1 MATEQRKSYHVTKDF
16 KGINTKANRTS
27 IDSDEFAWLENAMPI
42 GFGNLKIVPNYYPA
56 VGTAGTSVTSGK
68 TYRVAALG
76 STLGQWQAFFS
87 ALTAIPAV
95 GDLIVATAT
104 GTLAGGGT
112 VSLFAITASV
122 PEYTAPVN
130 IGGVNFLLIFQTDG
144 SCEALNLSTNVLT
157 TVGAA
162 GTFDNSGNKVAQ
174 WKNERALIITPSKG
188 YFNWNGTPPN
198 QLVKIGGVSS
208 ITITAG
214 GSGYTSPV
222 TVTIGAPV
230 QPGGVQATAT
240 ATQSGGVVNTITI
253 TEPGSGYTSAPTVTI
268 SGGPGINATATA
280 NLFAQNGQDIATF
293 SGRVWIASGR
303 TVYYSAIE
311 SYNDFTSVSAGSI
324 TITDGTLYGDI
335 TRLISANNFLY
346 VFGTNSINVFS
357 DVRVSTATGET
368 LFTNT
373 NVSASIGSD
382 LDDGILAYFRSIL
395 FMNRYG
401 VYALV
406 GATTT
411 KISDALDN
419 IIPNIDFSY
428 PITACQVLIYNILA
442 SAWSV
447 TYNDSGTLRKLQLV
461 FFDRKWFATD
471 MGAVT
476 HINSSPLTGLIT
488 TYGLRANGQIYK
500 LYNDTTSTISSL
512 VKTALWALNDPIRTK
527 QALKVGVEATISN
540 TGVGSIVTTIDS
552 ENQTS
557 AQITLTNGINWVNN
571 FLQVVTWTNNS
582 GNTVSWTPTGYA
594 LYKYDAQQYG
604 KYIGFTVTSTS
615 PGFVYNGFQ
624 LEYELRVRF

>member
-27 IDSDEFAWLENAMPI
+27 IDTDEFAWLENAMPI
-42 GFGNLKIVPNYYPA
+42 GFGNLKIVPNYFPV
-56 VGTAGTSVTSGK
+56 VGTAGTSVANGK
-68 TYRVAALG
+68 SYRVSALG
-76 STLGQWQAFFS
+76 STLGQWQSFFS
-87 ALTAIPAV
+87 ALTAIPTV
-95 GDLIVATAT
+95 GDIITATAT
-104 GTLAGGGT
+104 GTLLGGGT
-112 VSLFAITASV
+112 VSLFAVTAST

-130 IGGVNFLLIFQTDG
+130 IGGVNFLLIFQADG
-144 SCEALNLSTNVLT
+144 SCESLNLTTNVLS

-174 WKNERALIITPSKG
+174 WKNERALIITSSKG
-188 YFNWNGTPPN
+188 YFNWDGTN
-198 QLVKIGGVSS
+198 LVKVGSVAT

-214 GSGYTSPV
+214 GSAYTSPV
-222 TVTIGAPV
+222 TVTISAPNET
-230 QPGGVQATAT
+230 GGVQATAT
-240 ATQSGGVVNTITI
+240 ATQSSGVINSITI
-253 TEPGSGYTSAPTVTI
+253 TEPGSGYTSVPSVTI
-268 SGGPGINATATA
+268 TAGAGSGASATAT
-280 NLFAQNGQDIATF
+280 LFSQNGQDIATF

-303 TVYYSAIE
+303 TVYFSAVE

-335 TRLISANNFLY
+335 TRLVSANNFLY

-357 DVRVSTATGET
+357 DVRVSTATGAT

-382 LDDGILAYFRSIL
+382 LEEGILAYFRSIL

-428 PITACQVLIYNILA
+428 PVTSCQSLIYNILIA
-442 SAWSV
+442 SWSV
-447 TYNDSGTLRKLQLV
+447 TYNDSGTLRKLQLL
-461 FFDRKWFATD
+461 FFDRKWFVTD
-471 MGAVT
+471 MGEVT
-476 HINSSPLTGLIT
+476 HINSSPLTGLVT
-488 TYGLRANGQIYK
+488 SFGLRANGGVYK
-500 LYNDTTSTISSL
+500 LYNDTTSNIASL

-527 QALKVGVEATISN
+527 QALKIGVEATISSA
-540 TGVGSIVTTIDS
+540 GVGTIFATIDA

-557 AQITLTNGINWVNN
+557 EQITLTNGINWINN
-571 FLQVVTWTNNS
+571 FLQTISWTNNS
-582 GNTVSWTPTGYA
+582 GSIVNWTPTGYA

-604 KYIGFTVTSTS
+604 KYLGFTLTSQS

-624 LEYELRVRF
+624 LEHELRVRF